1 MPRSNSTP
9 VEWNRS
15 LDVTEAEESVLV
27 EMVGYFNDMGW
38 INDDSEDAYD
48 TLVDKICE
56 PSPFDYTPQTDDTFI
71 DINKT
76 GGKY

>member
-15 LDVTEAEESVLV
+15 LDITAAEESVPV
-27 EMVGYFNDMGW
+27 EMIGFFNDMGW
-38 INDDSEDAYD
+38 INDDSQDAYD

-56 PSPFDYTPQTDDTFI
+56 PSPFDYTPTEV
-71 DINKT
+71 KS
-76 GGKY
+76 

>member
-1 MPRSNSTP
+1 MSRSNSTP
-9 VEWNRS
+9 VEENRL
-15 LDVTEAEESVLV
+15 LDITEAEESVLV

-56 PSPFDYTPQTDDTFI
+56 PSPFDYTSQEV
-71 DINKT
+71 KS
-76 GGKY
+76 